1 MPHTASTFSTGAL
14 RLSGRAPRA
23 TFLPGLAL
31 GALAGT
37 AGMALLVAVIACT
50 SSLAR
55 AEGALSAGDV
65 TGRLTAR
72 GYAVSEPPV
81 RRGSTYL
88 AHGKDRHGQQ
98 LRLVMDARNGEI
110 IGLRVIGDR
119 RPQQRETL
127 WRPWAGRPAT
137 TEPSPQ

>member
-1 MPHTASTFSTGAL
+1 MAQTSSTFVTGAP

-31 GALAGT
+31 GALAGSV
-37 AGMALLVAVIACT
+37 GMALLVAVIACT
-50 SSLAR
+50 SSNAR
-55 AEGALSAGDV
+55 AEATLSAGDV
-65 TGRLTAR
+65 AGRLSAR

-88 AHGKDRHGQQ
+88 AHGSDKHGQR

-110 IGLRVIGDR
+110 IGLRVIGER
-119 RPQQRETL
+119 RAPRREPL
-127 WRPWAGRPAT
+127 WRAWTDRSATAPA
-137 TEPSPQ
+137 SH

>member
-1 MPHTASTFSTGAL
+1 MAHTASTFSTAAL

-31 GALAGT
+31 GAIAGT

-55 AEGALSAGDV
+55 ADAPLSADDV
-65 TGRLTAR
+65 TGRLNAR
-72 GYAVSEPPV
+72 GYAVSQPPV

-110 IGLRVIGDR
+110 IGLRVIGER
-119 RPQQRETL
+119 RAPQRETQ
-127 WRPWAGRPAT
+127 WRPWAARPAT

>member
-1 MPHTASTFSTGAL
+1 MAQMTSTFASGAL

-31 GALAGT
+31 GALAGSV
-37 AGMALLVAVIACT
+37 GMALLVAVLACT
-50 SSLAR
+50 SGHAR
-55 AEGALSAGDV
+55 AEATLSAGDV
-65 TGRLTAR
+65 TGRLSAR

-88 AHGKDRHGQQ
+88 AHGSDKHGQR

-110 IGLRVIGDR
+110 IGLRVIGER
-119 RPQQRETL
+119 RAPRRAASWRAWTERAATASAPQ
-127 WRPWAGRPAT
+127 
-137 TEPSPQ
+137 

>member
-1 MPHTASTFSTGAL
+1 MAQTTSAFSTGAL

-31 GALAGT
+31 GAAAGS
-37 AGMALLVAVIACT
+37 AGMALLIAVIACT

-55 AEGALSAGDV
+55 AEETLSAGDV
-65 TGRLTAR
+65 TGRLSAR
-72 GYAVSEPPV
+72 GYAVTAPPV

-88 AHGKDRHGQQ
+88 AHGSDKYGQR

-110 IGLRVIGDR
+110 IGLRVIGER
-119 RPQQRETL
+119 RGPQRSF
-127 WRPWAGRPAT
+127 P
-137 TEPSPQ
+137 

>member
-1 MPHTASTFSTGAL
+1 MAQTTSALAMNAL

-50 SSLAR
+50 GVAR
-55 AEGALSAGDV
+55 AEGTLSAGDV
-65 TGRLTAR
+65 AGRLTAR
-72 GYAVSEPPV
+72 GYAVSQPPV

-110 IGLRVIGDR
+110 IGLRVIGER
-119 RPQQRETL
+119 QAPRRETV
-127 WRPWAGRPAT
+127 WRAWTERPTA
-137 TEPSPQ
+137 EAPSSQ